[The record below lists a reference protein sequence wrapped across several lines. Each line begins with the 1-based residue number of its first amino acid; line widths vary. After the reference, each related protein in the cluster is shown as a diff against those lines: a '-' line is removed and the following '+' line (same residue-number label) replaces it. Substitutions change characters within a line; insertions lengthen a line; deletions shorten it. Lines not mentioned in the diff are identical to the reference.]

1 MYVHVL
7 SFYNICSLTSIS
19 KYLYVLMKQKIS
31 HKLFY
36 KNIVFWISRVYLLEI
51 LTFSRMWSFLK
62 CTCIPHKRKTL
73 WQLILPSVEIQTF
86 LLIKNW
92 PSFFQG
98 PLNAP
103 LEKKISWENK
113 RRIWGKNFC
122 NCLLKLCRRNFRFF
136 RKKKKK
142 SLHEK
147 TIWLKVS
154 AFLSRV
160 FPTFIINNAE

>member
-7 SFYNICSLTSIS
+7 PFYNICSLTSIS

-51 LTFSRMWSFLK
+51 LTFSRMCSFLK
-62 CTCIPHKRKTL
+62 CTCIPHKRKTF

-142 SLHEK
+142 KIPTWENYLIESLSVFVK
-147 TIWLKVS
+147 G
-154 AFLSRV
+154 LSN
-160 FPTFIINNAE
+160 FYH

>member
-1 MYVHVL
+1 
-7 SFYNICSLTSIS
+7 
-19 KYLYVLMKQKIS
+19 MKQKIP
-31 HKLFY
+31 HRLFY
-36 KNIVFWISRVYLLEI
+36 KNSVFWISRVYLLEI

-113 RRIWGKNFC
+113 RRIWVKNFC

-142 SLHEK
+142 KILTWENYLIESLSVFVK
-147 TIWLKVS
+147 G
-154 AFLSRV
+154 LSN
-160 FPTFIINNAE
+160 FYH